1 VLVRFDR
8 HHCATLLMPFSE
20 HEPMEFAEN
29 HIIILVTMFK
39 LLFVEFRHQV
49 LSGKIDCVIEDSH
62 FSYE

>member
-1 VLVRFDR
+1 
-8 HHCATLLMPFSE
+8 LMPFSE